1 MKAII
6 IGAGRGNRLMP
17 LTDGLP
23 KCLLEIGSKTVLQH
37 LLEALEGGGIDDV
50 VFIGGYQI
58 EKIKHDYPYLRFC
71 DNTDWENNNI
81 LTSLMY
87 AEREMDG
94 AFVAS
99 YSDIIYRS
107 DVVKRLLRSE
117 ADITLVVDTDWRPRY
132 VGRTLHPES
141 QAEKV
146 IVENDK
152 IVQIGKRL
160 DSDEAYGEFI
170 GLAKFS
176 QHGTEIL
183 KRTYAELVEEY
194 QDQPFHQAPSIK
206 KAYLTDMIQ
215 ELIDREYAIHK
226 VDINGNW
233 IEMDT
238 EEDFERAGREF
249 GA

>member
-23 KCLLEIGSKTVLQH
+23 KCMLGVGNKRVLDWI
-37 LLEALEGGGIDDV
+37 LEALIDSGIDDV

-58 EKIKHDYPYLRFC
+58 EKVKHDYPHLRFC
-71 DNTDWENNNI
+71 HNTDWENNNI
-81 LTSLMY
+81 LTSLFY
-87 AEREMDG
+87 AEEEMDG
-94 AFVAS
+94 AFVSS

-107 DVVKRLLRSE
+107 NVVEKLLQSE
-117 ADITLVVDTDWRPRY
+117 ADITLAVDTDWRRRY
-132 VGRTLHPES
+132 VGRLLHPES
-141 QAEKV
+141 QAEKM
-146 IVENDK
+146 IVKDDK
-152 IVQIGKRL
+152 VVQIGKHL
-160 DSDEAYGEFI
+160 DSDKAYGEFI

-176 QHGTEIL
+176 KRGAEII
-183 KRTYAELVEEY
+183 KTTYHEVVNEY
-194 QDQPFHQAPSIK
+194 QDRPFHQAISIQ

-215 ELIDREYAIHK
+215 ELIDRGYAIHK

-238 EEDFERAGREF
+238 EEDFERASKEF

>member
-17 LTDGLP
+17 LTDGRP
-23 KCLLEIGSKTVLQH
+23 KCLLEVGSKRVLDWV
-37 LLEALEGGGIDDV
+37 LEALKTSGIDDV

-58 EKIKHDYPYLRFC
+58 KRVKRDYPHLRFC
-71 DNTDWENNNI
+71 HNTDWENNNI
-81 LTSLMY
+81 LTSLFY
-87 AEREMDG
+87 AEGEMDD

-107 DVVKRLLRSE
+107 DVAEKLMQSE
-117 ADITLVVDTDWRPRY
+117 ADITLVVDTDWRRRY
-132 VGRTLHPES
+132 VGRLLHPES

-146 IVENDK
+146 IVEDDK
-152 IVQIGKRL
+152 VVQIGKHL
-160 DSDEAYGEFI
+160 NSDEAYGEFI

-176 QHGTEIL
+176 KRGVEIL
-183 KRTYAELVEEY
+183 KTTYNEVMDEY
-194 QDQPFHQAPSIK
+194 QGRPFHQAASIK

-215 ELIDREYAIHK
+215 DLIEKGYAIHK

-233 IEMDT
+233 VEMDT
-238 EEDFERAGREF
+238 EEDFERASKEF